1 MKILSLALSGAL
13 ALGALTVS
21 IPASAQ
27 PGPDHMQRDGDRHGG
42 DRHQR
47 GHPMKVCSNEWR
59 HHHKVRVCHTE
70 WRR

>member
-27 PGPDHMQRDGDRHGG
+27 PGPDHMERGG
-42 DRHQR
+42 DHHHR
-47 GHPMKVCSNEWR
+47 GHPMKVCNNEWR